1 MFINRS
7 KFKQFLLSGYY
18 MTPEKYLKSKGV
30 TIGKG
35 CFISPCHLSAKEG
48 YLIEIGNYCRIAKD
62 TEFFTHGG
70 IYCLQ
75 IKYKNKSLDYFGK
88 IKIGDYV
95 SIGEGCKI
103 MPGVTIGNDVI
114 IGAGSVVT
122 KSIPDGCMVAG
133 NPAKHIGYTK
143 EWYEH
148 LLKIDLKSGEMD
160 DKKKE
165 DFLKK
170 LPEERFIHKPMI
182 KTGVNFPKREQ
193 ADSSI

>member
-1 MFINRS
+1 MGLINRS
-7 KFKQFLLSGYY
+7 KFKQFLISGCYD
-18 MTPEKYLKSKGV
+18 TPENYLRRKGV
-30 TIGKG
+30 KIGKG

-75 IKYKNKSLDYFGK
+75 ILHDDHDLDYFGK

-103 MPGVTIGNDVI
+103 MPGVTVGNNVI

-122 KSIPDGCMVAG
+122 KSIPDGFMVAG
-133 NPAKHIGYTK
+133 NPIKHIGYTEDWYKKLK
-143 EWYEH
+143 ET
-148 LLKIDLKSGEMD
+148 DLKSGRMVADE
-160 DKKKE
+160 KE
-165 DFLKK
+165 AFLKS
-170 LPEERFIHKPMI
+170 LSEDRFVHKPFV
-182 KTGVNFPKREQ
+182 KDKNK
-193 ADSSI
+193 